1 MREWNL
7 VFHWRIWRTIRQKSI
22 ARNYGCQCSYCCLMA
37 ERDVELRAAW
47 PNLCC
52 THHPCYVFL
61 LQASWTLQV
70 ALAHFFLARCTPTS
84 DCIIC
89 DLNVHAVLKL
99 SSQLRTLR
107 WSWRSHGVQKCYA
120 VNDGVRNWTERFKET
135 KLHKAVWHETT
146 WKTNTTC
153 FHVNDN
159 SGDNAM
165 HIFSRTVCL
174 GEEFTC
180 PGLNVC
186 QSLPCKQL
194 SECRRGMHWPLQR
207 QGNVANEDTV
217 LYVAQTTPS
226 DCTSPGYTYTM

>member
-1 MREWNL
+1 MESGVSLTNL
-7 VFHWRIWRTIRQKSI
+7 EDHPTEEYCTQLWLPVLILLSDGWTGCGTACSLTKSLLYTSSVLRVF
-22 ARNYGCQCSYCCLMA
+22 
-37 ERDVELRAAW
+37 
-47 PNLCC
+47 
-52 THHPCYVFL
+52 
-61 LQASWTLQV
+61 ASSFMN
-70 ALAHFFLARCTPTS
+70 ASSCPSSFFLARCTPTT

-120 VNDGVRNWTERFKET
+120 VNDRVRNWTERFKET

-146 WKTNTTC
+146 WKINTTC